1 MAVVLDTWSH
11 RGAERLWEKE
21 EEDEDSPQ
29 EDAMNNH
36 ASTKI
41 DGGRR
46 AVRRSNPRKEK
57 AGSSSGSSGKGGDPF
72 RFEGEGLLFR
82 AKLIG
87 SQPVPEARGDR
98 MCQDA
103 MTRLKM
109 VVRSSGEHKQ
119 RVQLTVSL
127 QGIKIRDDKTGEL
140 VFHHPVHRISFISQ
154 DASDARAFGYVCM
167 TQDGCHRFIGIKTE
181 KAASQLVV
189 ALRDLF
195 QVVLEMKQHEL
206 RQAQLEQRQQLQEW
220 KPPTDFNNRGEAQEV
235 ICSPQAESCGEPTSS
250 ADNKTPTVDDLLDL
264 QSELDSLQEGIQQ
277 METTIAAAATL
288 VSPDPFDTSFIVDP
302 RQQQYHHHP
311 GSRAFLSEP
320 ATPVGPPPPLLPPP
334 PPTAR
339 ASQSTAIA
347 GTAQQ
352 QHRAVPP
359 PRTLPFGAPP
369 TVTASLP
376 PTPLPDLFADLDP
389 LSEGSGKSGRHRH
402 VAFGELKSPLDP
414 LAEDGGS
421 RQHSAFNELQSPF
434 DSLAEGISRNHYASI
449 GELKSPLNSS
459 AEGIG
464 RNQYASIGELKSPL
478 NSSSEGVSRHNST
491 TVDGPLDPF
500 ANIVGKP
507 ANHVTFGET
516 NSPFNSL
523 ADGVGKPKTSSG
535 ELKSPLSP
543 PSSKGLGRNFRS
555 PPRKPPAQLTSVVS
569 GWQTFE
575 EEEED
580 DGPPPPAFPPP
591 PPPLAVPPLDEGFC
605 SGSNASSVSPIR
617 PAKAASSST
626 SSGSSNLFSRCGAQ
640 DPFADEFFAAPAS
653 SSNQDCSS
661 NGSQSRP
668 ALLPGLSSSSPWP
681 VSPQTAFFGR

>member
-1 MAVVLDTWSH
+1 MK
-11 RGAERLWEKE
+11 ERRSSPLIRRHGSYHSE
-21 EEDEDSPQ
+21 EEDEDEDSPQ

-36 ASTKI
+36 ASTRI

-46 AVRRSNPRKEK
+46 AVRRSNLRKEK
-57 AGSSSGSSGKGGDPF
+57 GSSSSSSTSKNADPF

-154 DASDARAFGYVCM
+154 DANDARAFGYVCM
-167 TQDGCHRFIGIKTE
+167 TQDGSHRFIGIKTE

-220 KPPTDFNNRGEAQEV
+220 KPPTDFSNRGEAQEV

-250 ADNKTPTVDDLLDL
+250 ADSKTPTVDDLLDL

-288 VSPDPFDTSFIVDP
+288 VSTDPFDTSFIVDP
-302 RQQQYHHHP
+302 RQQHHHHHP

-339 ASQSTAIA
+339 TSQSTAFA

-359 PRTLPFGAPP
+359 PRTLPFGTAPQ
-369 TVTASLP
+369 VTASLP

-389 LSEGSGKSGRHRH
+389 LSEGSGRSSRHRH
-402 VAFGELKSPLDP
+402 SAFGELKSPLGP

-421 RQHSAFNELQSPF
+421 RHQSTFNELQSPL
-434 DSLAEGISRNHYASI
+434 DSFTEGVSKH
-449 GELKSPLNSS
+449 
-459 AEGIG
+459 
-464 RNQYASIGELKSPL
+464 QYTSIGELKSPL
-478 NSSSEGVSRHNST
+478 NSSSEGFGKLNST
-491 TVDGPLDPF
+491 SISSPLDPF
-500 ANIVGKP
+500 SDVSGKP
-507 ANHVTFGET
+507 DLVAFGG
-516 NSPFNSL
+516 SPFESL
-523 ADGVGKPKTSSG
+523 VDGVGKPRTNSG

-543 PSSKGLGRNFRS
+543 LSKSLGRNHGAFGELRS
-555 PPRKPPAQLTSVVS
+555 PPRKPPVPLSSAVS

-580 DGPPPPAFPPP
+580 EGPPPPAFPPP
-591 PPPLAVPPLDEGFC
+591 PPPLAVPPPDEGFC
-605 SGSNASSVSPIR
+605 SGSNASSVSPSR
-617 PAKAASSST
+617 PATAATSSS
-626 SSGSSNLFSRCGAQ
+626 SSGSSNIFSRCGAQ
-640 DPFADEFFAAPAS
+640 DPFADEFFAGPSAS
-653 SSNQDCSS
+653 GNQDFSA
-661 NGSQSRP
+661 NASQARP

>member
-1 MAVVLDTWSH
+1 MK
-11 RGAERLWEKE
+11 ERRSSPLIRRHGSYHSE
-21 EEDEDSPQ
+21 EEDEDEDSPQ

-36 ASTKI
+36 ASTRI

-46 AVRRSNPRKEK
+46 AVRRSNLRKEK
-57 AGSSSGSSGKGGDPF
+57 GSSSSSSTSKNADPF

-154 DASDARAFGYVCM
+154 DANDARAFGYVCM
-167 TQDGCHRFIGIKTE
+167 TQDGSHRFIGIKTE

-220 KPPTDFNNRGEAQEV
+220 KPPTDFSNRGEAQEV

-250 ADNKTPTVDDLLDL
+250 ADSKTPTVDDLLDL

-288 VSPDPFDTSFIVDP
+288 VSTDPFDTSFIVDP
-302 RQQQYHHHP
+302 RQ
-311 GSRAFLSEP
+311 
-320 ATPVGPPPPLLPPP
+320 
-334 PPTAR
+334 
-339 ASQSTAIA
+339 
-347 GTAQQ
+347 TAQQ

-359 PRTLPFGAPP
+359 PRTLPFGTAPQ
-369 TVTASLP
+369 VTASLP

-389 LSEGSGKSGRHRH
+389 LSEGSGRSSRHRH
-402 VAFGELKSPLDP
+402 SAFGELKSPLGP

-421 RQHSAFNELQSPF
+421 RHQSTFNELQSPL
-434 DSLAEGISRNHYASI
+434 DSFTEGVSKH
-449 GELKSPLNSS
+449 
-459 AEGIG
+459 
-464 RNQYASIGELKSPL
+464 QYTSIGELKSPL
-478 NSSSEGVSRHNST
+478 NSSSEGFGKLNST
-491 TVDGPLDPF
+491 SISSPLDPF
-500 ANIVGKP
+500 SDVSGKP
-507 ANHVTFGET
+507 DLVAFGG
-516 NSPFNSL
+516 SPFESL
-523 ADGVGKPKTSSG
+523 VDGVGKPRTNSG

-543 PSSKGLGRNFRS
+543 LSKSLGRNHGAFGELRS
-555 PPRKPPAQLTSVVS
+555 PPRKPPVPLSSAVS

-580 DGPPPPAFPPP
+580 EGPPPPAFPPP
-591 PPPLAVPPLDEGFC
+591 PPPLAVPPPDEGFC
-605 SGSNASSVSPIR
+605 SGSNASSVSPSR
-617 PAKAASSST
+617 PATAATSSS
-626 SSGSSNLFSRCGAQ
+626 SSGSSNIFSRCGAQ
-640 DPFADEFFAAPAS
+640 DPFADEFFAGPSAS
-653 SSNQDCSS
+653 GNQDFSA
-661 NGSQSRP
+661 NASQARP

>member
-1 MAVVLDTWSH
+1 
-11 RGAERLWEKE
+11 
-21 EEDEDSPQ
+21 
-29 EDAMNNH
+29 
-36 ASTKI
+36 
-41 DGGRR
+41 
-46 AVRRSNPRKEK
+46 
-57 AGSSSGSSGKGGDPF
+57 
-72 RFEGEGLLFR
+72 
-82 AKLIG
+82 
-87 SQPVPEARGDR
+87 
-98 MCQDA
+98 
-103 MTRLKM
+103 M

-154 DASDARAFGYVCM
+154 DANDARAFGYVCM
-167 TQDGCHRFIGIKTE
+167 TQDGSHRFIGIKTE

-220 KPPTDFNNRGEAQEV
+220 KPPTDFSNRGEAQEV
-235 ICSPQAESCGEPTSS
+235 ICSPQAESCGEPASS
-250 ADNKTPTVDDLLDL
+250 ADSKTPTVDDLLDL

-288 VSPDPFDTSFIVDP
+288 VSTDPFDTSFIVDP
-302 RQQQYHHHP
+302 RQHHHHHHP

-339 ASQSTAIA
+339 TSQSTAFA

-352 QHRAVPP
+352 QHRAVLP
-359 PRTLPFGAPP
+359 PRTLPFGTAPQ
-369 TVTASLP
+369 VTASLP

-389 LSEGSGKSGRHRH
+389 LSEGSGKNSRHRH
-402 VAFGELKSPLDP
+402 SAFGELKSPLGP

-421 RQHSAFNELQSPF
+421 RHHSTFNELQSPL
-434 DSLAEGISRNHYASI
+434 DSFAEGVGKH
-449 GELKSPLNSS
+449 
-459 AEGIG
+459 
-464 RNQYASIGELKSPL
+464 QYTSIGELKSPL
-478 NSSSEGVSRHNST
+478 NSSSEGFGKLNST
-491 TVDGPLDPF
+491 SISSPLDPF
-500 ANIVGKP
+500 SDVSGKP
-507 ANHVTFGET
+507 DLVAFGG
-516 NSPFNSL
+516 SPFESL
-523 ADGVGKPKTSSG
+523 VDGVGKPRTNTG

-543 PSSKGLGRNFRS
+543 LSKSLGRNHKAFGELRS
-555 PPRKPPAQLTSVVS
+555 PPRKPPVPLSSAVS

-580 DGPPPPAFPPP
+580 EGPPPPAFPPP
-591 PPPLAVPPLDEGFC
+591 PPPLAVPPPDEGFC
-605 SGSNASSVSPIR
+605 SGSNASSVSPSR
-617 PAKAASSST
+617 PATVATSSS
-626 SSGSSNLFSRCGAQ
+626 SSGSSNIFSRCGAQ
-640 DPFADEFFAAPAS
+640 DPFADEFFAGPSAS
-653 SSNQDCSS
+653 
-661 NGSQSRP
+661 GSQDFSANASQGRP

>member
-1 MAVVLDTWSH
+1 MK
-11 RGAERLWEKE
+11 ERRSSPLISRHGSYHSE
-21 EEDEDSPQ
+21 EEDEDEDSPQ

-36 ASTKI
+36 ASTRI

-46 AVRRSNPRKEK
+46 AVRRSNLKKEK
-57 AGSSSGSSGKGGDPF
+57 GSSSSSSTSKNADPF

-154 DASDARAFGYVCM
+154 DANDARAFGYVCM
-167 TQDGCHRFIGIKTE
+167 TQDGSHRFIGIKTE

-220 KPPTDFNNRGEAQEV
+220 KPPTDFSNRGEAQEV
-235 ICSPQAESCGEPTSS
+235 ICSPQAESRGEPASS
-250 ADNKTPTVDDLLDL
+250 ADSKTPTVDDLLDL

-288 VSPDPFDTSFIVDP
+288 VSTDPFDTSFIVDP
-302 RQQQYHHHP
+302 RQ
-311 GSRAFLSEP
+311 
-320 ATPVGPPPPLLPPP
+320 
-334 PPTAR
+334 
-339 ASQSTAIA
+339 
-347 GTAQQ
+347 TAQQ

-359 PRTLPFGAPP
+359 PRTLPFGTAPQ
-369 TVTASLP
+369 VTASLP

-389 LSEGSGKSGRHRH
+389 LSEGSGKSSRHRH
-402 VAFGELKSPLDP
+402 SAFGELKSPLGP

-421 RQHSAFNELQSPF
+421 RHHSTFNELQSPL
-434 DSLAEGISRNHYASI
+434 DSFAEGVGKH
-449 GELKSPLNSS
+449 
-459 AEGIG
+459 
-464 RNQYASIGELKSPL
+464 QYTSIGELKSPL
-478 NSSSEGVSRHNST
+478 NSSSEGFGKLNST
-491 TVDGPLDPF
+491 SISSPMDPF
-500 ANIVGKP
+500 SDVSGKP
-507 ANHVTFGET
+507 DLVAFGG
-516 NSPFNSL
+516 SPFDSL
-523 ADGVGKPKTSSG
+523 VDGVGKPRTNSG

-543 PSSKGLGRNFRS
+543 LSKSLGRNHGAFGELRS
-555 PPRKPPAQLTSVVS
+555 PPRKPPVPLSSAVS

-580 DGPPPPAFPPP
+580 EGPPPPAFPPP
-591 PPPLAVPPLDEGFC
+591 PPPLAVPPPDEGFC
-605 SGSNASSVSPIR
+605 SGSNASSVSPSR
-617 PAKAASSST
+617 PATAATSSS
-626 SSGSSNLFSRCGAQ
+626 SSGSSNIFSRCGAQ
-640 DPFADEFFAAPAS
+640 DPFADEFFAGPSAS
-653 SSNQDCSS
+653 GNQDFSA
-661 NGSQSRP
+661 NASQARP

>member
-1 MAVVLDTWSH
+1 
-11 RGAERLWEKE
+11 
-21 EEDEDSPQ
+21 
-29 EDAMNNH
+29 
-36 ASTKI
+36 
-41 DGGRR
+41 
-46 AVRRSNPRKEK
+46 
-57 AGSSSGSSGKGGDPF
+57 
-72 RFEGEGLLFR
+72 
-82 AKLIG
+82 
-87 SQPVPEARGDR
+87 

-235 ICSPQAESCGEPTSS
+235 ICSPQAESCGEPASS
-250 ADNKTPTVDDLLDL
+250 VDSKTPTVDDLLDL

-339 ASQSTAIA
+339 ASQSSAIA

-359 PRTLPFGAPP
+359 PRTLPFGAAP

-414 LAEDGGS
+414 LAEDGGGS
-421 RQHSAFNELQSPF
+421 RQHSAFNELQSPL
-434 DSLAEGISRNHYASI
+434 DSL
-449 GELKSPLNSS
+449 

-478 NSSSEGVSRHNST
+478 NSSTEGIGRNHYASIGEFKSPLNSSSEGVSKHNST
-491 TVDGPLDPF
+491 TIDGPLDPF
-500 ANIVGKP
+500 ADIVGRP
-507 ANHVTFGET
+507 ANHVAFGET
-516 NSPFNSL
+516 KSPFDSL
-523 ADGVGKPKTSSG
+523 ADGIGKPKTNSS

-543 PSSKGLGRNFRS
+543 PSSKGLGRNHGAFGELRS
-555 PPRKPPAQLTSVVS
+555 PPRKPPTQLTGAVS

-591 PPPLAVPPLDEGFC
+591 PPPQAVPPLDEGFC

-617 PAKAASSST
+617 PAKAASSSS

-640 DPFADEFFAAPAS
+640 DPFADEFFAGPAS

>member
-1 MAVVLDTWSH
+1 
-11 RGAERLWEKE
+11 
-21 EEDEDSPQ
+21 
-29 EDAMNNH
+29 
-36 ASTKI
+36 
-41 DGGRR
+41 
-46 AVRRSNPRKEK
+46 
-57 AGSSSGSSGKGGDPF
+57 
-72 RFEGEGLLFR
+72 
-82 AKLIG
+82 
-87 SQPVPEARGDR
+87 

-195 QVVLEMKQHEL
+195 Q
-206 RQAQLEQRQQLQEW
+206 
-220 KPPTDFNNRGEAQEV
+220 PPTDFNNRGEAQEV
-235 ICSPQAESCGEPTSS
+235 ICSPQAESCGEPASS
-250 ADNKTPTVDDLLDL
+250 ADSKTPTVDDLLDL

-339 ASQSTAIA
+339 ASQSSAIA

-359 PRTLPFGAPP
+359 PRTLPFGAAP

-402 VAFGELKSPLDP
+402 VAFGELKSPP
-414 LAEDGGS
+414 RPIGRRWR
-421 RQHSAFNELQSPF
+421 RQQAALSVQRTSEPARLLGRRHQQKPFGKPANHVAFGETKSPF
-434 DSLAEGISRNHYASI
+434 DSLADGI
-449 GELKSPLNSS
+449 
-459 AEGIG
+459 
-464 RNQYASIGELKSPL
+464 
-478 NSSSEGVSRHNST
+478 
-491 TVDGPLDPF
+491 
-500 ANIVGKP
+500 
-507 ANHVTFGET
+507 
-516 NSPFNSL
+516 
-523 ADGVGKPKTSSG
+523 GKPKTNSS

-543 PSSKGLGRNFRS
+543 PSSKGLGRNHGAFGELRS
-555 PPRKPPAQLTSVVS
+555 PPRKPPTQLTSAVS

-591 PPPLAVPPLDEGFC
+591 PPPMAVPPLDEGFC

-617 PAKAASSST
+617 PAKAASSSS

-640 DPFADEFFAAPAS
+640 DPFADEFFAGPAS

-668 ALLPGLSSSSPWP
+668 GLLPGLSSNSPWP

>member
-1 MAVVLDTWSH
+1 
-11 RGAERLWEKE
+11 
-21 EEDEDSPQ
+21 
-29 EDAMNNH
+29 MNNH
-36 ASTKI
+36 ASAKI

-46 AVRRSNPRKEK
+46 AIRRGNPRKEK
-57 AGSSSGSSGKGGDPF
+57 GSSSSSGKGGDPF

-235 ICSPQAESCGEPTSS
+235 ICSPQAESCGEPASS
-250 ADNKTPTVDDLLDL
+250 ADSKTPTVDDLLDL

-302 RQQQYHHHP
+302 RQQQQYHHHP

-339 ASQSTAIA
+339 ASQSSAIA

-359 PRTLPFGAPP
+359 PRTLPFGDAP

-389 LSEGSGKSGRHRH
+389 LSESSVKSGRHRH
-402 VAFGELKSPLDP
+402 VAFDELKSPLDP

-421 RQHSAFNELQSPF
+421 SRQQSAFNDLQ
-434 DSLAEGISRNHYASI
+434 
-449 GELKSPLNSS
+449 SPLNSL
-459 AEGIG
+459 AQGIG

-478 NSSSEGVSRHNST
+478 NSSTEGIGRNHYSSIGELKSPLNSSSEGVAKHNSR
-491 TVDGPLDPF
+491 TVDSPLDPF
-500 ANIVGKP
+500 ANIFCKP
-507 ANHVTFGET
+507 SNHVAFPET
-516 NSPFNSL
+516 KSSFDSL
-523 ADGVGKPKTSSG
+523 ANEIGKPKTSSG

-543 PSSKGLGRNFRS
+543 PSSKGLGRNHGMFGELRS
-555 PPRKPPAQLTSVVS
+555 PPRKPPTQLTSAVS

-591 PPPLAVPPLDEGFC
+591 PPPLVVPPQDEGFC
-605 SGSNASSVSPIR
+605 SGSNASSVSPIQ

-640 DPFADEFFAAPAS
+640 DPFADEFFAGPAP

-681 VSPQTAFFGR
+681 VSPQAAFFGR

>member
-1 MAVVLDTWSH
+1 MAVVLDTWSN
-11 RGAERLWEKE
+11 RGAERLWEE
-21 EEDEDSPQ
+21 EDEDEDSPQ

-36 ASTKI
+36 ASTRI

-46 AVRRSNPRKEK
+46 AVRRSNLRKEK
-57 AGSSSGSSGKGGDPF
+57 GSSSSSSTSKNADPF

-154 DASDARAFGYVCM
+154 DANDARAFGYVCM
-167 TQDGCHRFIGIKTE
+167 TQDGSHRFIGIKTE

-220 KPPTDFNNRGEAQEV
+220 KPPTDFSNRGEAQEV
-235 ICSPQAESCGEPTSS
+235 ICSPQAESCGEPASS
-250 ADNKTPTVDDLLDL
+250 ADSKTPTVDDLLDL

-288 VSPDPFDTSFIVDP
+288 VSTDPFDTSFIVDP
-302 RQQQYHHHP
+302 RQHHHHHHP

-339 ASQSTAIA
+339 TSQSTAFA

-352 QHRAVPP
+352 QHRAVLP
-359 PRTLPFGAPP
+359 PRTLPFGTAPQ
-369 TVTASLP
+369 VTASLP

-389 LSEGSGKSGRHRH
+389 LSEGSGKNSRHRH
-402 VAFGELKSPLDP
+402 SAFGELKSPLGP

-421 RQHSAFNELQSPF
+421 RHHSTFNELQSPL
-434 DSLAEGISRNHYASI
+434 DSFAEGVGKH
-449 GELKSPLNSS
+449 
-459 AEGIG
+459 
-464 RNQYASIGELKSPL
+464 QYTSIGELKSPL
-478 NSSSEGVSRHNST
+478 NSSSEGFGKLNST
-491 TVDGPLDPF
+491 SISSPLDPF
-500 ANIVGKP
+500 SDVSGKP
-507 ANHVTFGET
+507 DLVAFGG
-516 NSPFNSL
+516 SPFESL
-523 ADGVGKPKTSSG
+523 VDGVGKPRTNTG

-543 PSSKGLGRNFRS
+543 LSKSLGRNHKAFGELRS
-555 PPRKPPAQLTSVVS
+555 PPRKPPVPLSSAVS

-580 DGPPPPAFPPP
+580 EGPPPPAFPPP
-591 PPPLAVPPLDEGFC
+591 PPPLAVPPPDEGFC
-605 SGSNASSVSPIR
+605 SGSNASSVSPSR
-617 PAKAASSST
+617 PATVATSSS
-626 SSGSSNLFSRCGAQ
+626 SSGSSNIFSRCGAQ
-640 DPFADEFFAAPAS
+640 DPFADEFFAGPSAS
-653 SSNQDCSS
+653 
-661 NGSQSRP
+661 GSQDFSANASQGRP

>member
-1 MAVVLDTWSH
+1 
-11 RGAERLWEKE
+11 
-21 EEDEDSPQ
+21 
-29 EDAMNNH
+29 MNNH
-36 ASTKI
+36 VSTKI

-57 AGSSSGSSGKGGDPF
+57 GSSSSSGKGGDPF

-235 ICSPQAESCGEPTSS
+235 ICSPQ
-250 ADNKTPTVDDLLDL
+250 
-264 QSELDSLQEGIQQ
+264 GIQQ

-302 RQQQYHHHP
+302 RQQQQYHHHP

-339 ASQSTAIA
+339 ASQLSTIA

-359 PRTLPFGAPP
+359 PRTLPFGAAP

-421 RQHSAFNELQSPF
+421 SRQHSAFNELQSPL
-434 DSLAEGISRNHYASI
+434 DSLAEGISRNQYASI

-459 AEGIG
+459 TEGIG
-464 RNQYASIGELKSPL
+464 RNHYASIGELKSPL
-478 NSSSEGVSRHNST
+478 NSSSEGVGKPNST

-500 ANIVGKP
+500 ADIVGKP
-507 ANHVTFGET
+507 ANHVTFADT
-516 NSPFNSL
+516 KSPFDSL
-523 ADGVGKPKTSSG
+523 ADGISKPKTNSC

-543 PSSKGLGRNFRS
+543 PSSKGLSRNHGTFGELRS
-555 PPRKPPAQLTSVVS
+555 PPRKPPTQLTSAVS

-640 DPFADEFFAAPAS
+640 DPFADEFFAGPAS

-668 ALLPGLSSSSPWP
+668 ALLPGLSSSSPWS